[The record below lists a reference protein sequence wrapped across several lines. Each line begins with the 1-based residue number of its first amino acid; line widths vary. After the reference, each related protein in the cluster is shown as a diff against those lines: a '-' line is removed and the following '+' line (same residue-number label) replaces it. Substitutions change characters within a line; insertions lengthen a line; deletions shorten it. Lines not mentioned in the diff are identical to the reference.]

1 MSTPSLR
8 DRADRVAP
16 DQISQSVFALKE
28 WVEETLPPNFN
39 YVLALPFE
47 ERLSEYEQS
56 ELPVISIHVHG
67 LRLSDDQPQKWTDLP
82 VTLDG
87 DIYIRQRLIDPQSAG
102 LRWLT
107 YYYLWHLVVFLAGR
121 LHRAKL
127 PNTDGETI
135 TYNRIN
141 VMDVSPDTVEVQENE
156 GAEGFTIQF
165 ELPLVI
171 SAQTTLLNPLTFQR
185 FFGQPGPADGVFR
198 APAGRDQTDGGGQ
211 VTLAIEDIVPETEL
225 VQPPSPYPDG
235 PWADDD
241 AVQEVLRR
249 RGR

>member
-28 WVEETLPPNFN
+28 WVEETLPSDFD

-47 ERLSEYEQS
+47 ERLAEYEQS
-56 ELPVISIHVHG
+56 ERPVISIHVHG
-67 LRLSDDQPQKWTDLP
+67 LRPDLDQPQRWTDLP

-87 DIYIRQRLIDPQSAG
+87 DIYIHQRLIDPHSAN

-107 YYYLWHLVVFLAGR
+107 YYYLWHLAVFLAGR

-127 PNTDGETI
+127 ETTGGDGI

-141 VMDVSPDTVEVQENE
+141 VVDVSPDTIEVQENE

-185 FFGQPGPADGVFR
+185 FFGQPEPADSKFVMPFGGETTETG
-198 APAGRDQTDGGGQ
+198 GRL
-211 VTLAIEDIVPETEL
+211 TLGLEDIVPEAPVDT
-225 VQPPSPYPDG
+225 PPSPYPDG
-235 PWADDD
+235 DFVDDP

-249 RGR
+249 RG

>member
-1 MSTPSLR
+1 MR
-8 DRADRVAP
+8 
-16 DQISQSVFALKE
+16 
-28 WVEETLPPNFN
+28 ETLPSDFD

-56 ELPVISIHVHG
+56 ERPVVSIHVHG
-67 LRLSDDQPQKWTDLP
+67 LRLDLDQPQRWTELP

-87 DIYIRQRLIDPQSAG
+87 DIYIRQRLIDPHSAN

-127 PNTDGETI
+127 ANTDGDGI

-171 SAQTTLLNPLTFQR
+171 TAQTTLLNPLTFQR
-185 FFGQPGPADGVFR
+185 FFAQPAPADSVFR
-198 APAGRDQTDGGGQ
+198 EPVGGETTETGGQ
-211 VTLAIEDIVPETEL
+211 VRIGLEDIVPEAEV

-235 PWADDD
+235 PFADDA

-249 RGR
+249 RE